1 MTSPSVDYHRLVAL
15 LVETGLGDD
24 ESFIAADMINRLR
37 GSIPDRQLVEE
48 VGLAIAIHRRRRM

>member
-1 MTSPSVDYHRLVAL
+1 MTSPSVDYRRLVAL
-15 LVETGLGDD
+15 LVETGLRAD
-24 ESFIAADMINRLR
+24 ESVIAADMINRLR